1 MVALCF
7 YFEVHQPFRI
17 NHYRIKEIG
26 AHKTYFN
33 EESNQNIFE
42 KVAKKCYWPAGLL
55 IASLLKRYPK
65 SFKVTF
71 SMSGTFLEQCETYD
85 PKLLELYQDILSLSN
100 AEIICETSH
109 HSLAALI
116 DEEEFYSQIEL
127 QRNNIKRLFNRKV
140 TAFRNTELIYS
151 NHIGKLVEKA
161 GFQTCLLEGW
171 DPYIPKGWNAHHI
184 FHHPELQNLKLLPKS
199 YKLSD
204 DLAFRFSNQSW
215 ESWPLTTE
223 KYHSWFEK
231 LLDGNH
237 EFVGLFMDYET
248 FGEHQWA
255 DTGIFEFLDRFIS
268 NMTYDK
274 RFEFLTVSEAANK
287 FTARAPMDVNRPLS
301 WADTERDISAWLG
314 NRIQEDA
321 FEKVYQL
328 KKQIRY
334 LNDESLTKEW
344 RKLLT
349 SDHFYYM
356 CIKWSNDGDV
366 HKYFSP
372 FDSPYEAYLDYVNI
386 LEDFEMKCAEKVRLK
401 DLAQGTIQELAQGNL
416 GENKECT
423 KTIQASSPQKKSSP
437 ASVKMGN

>member
-17 NHYRIKEIG
+17 NHYRIKDISK
-26 AHKTYFN
+26 HNPYFN
-33 EESNQNIFE
+33 ENSNQVIFE

-55 IASLLKRYPK
+55 IASLLKRHPTN
-65 SFKVTF
+65 FKVTF
-71 SMSGTFLEQCETYD
+71 SMSGTFLEQCELYD
-85 PKLLELYQDILSLSN
+85 PKLLELYQDILSLPN

-109 HSLAALI
+109 HSLSSLW
-116 DEEEFYSQIEL
+116 DEEEFFNQIEI
-127 QRNNIKRLFNRKV
+127 QKNNLKKLFNCEPK
-140 TAFRNTELIYS
+140 AFRNTELIYS
-151 NHIGKLVEKA
+151 NKIGKMVTKA
-161 GFQTCLLEGW
+161 GFDVCLLEGW
-171 DPYIPKGWNAHHI
+171 DPFVPEGWNAHHV
-184 FHHPELQNLKLLPKS
+184 FHHPELPQLKLLPKS

-204 DLAFRFSNQSW
+204 DLAFRFSNRAW
-215 ESWPLTTE
+215 ESWPLTAD
-223 KYHSWFEK
+223 KYHSWLEK

-255 DTGIFEFLDRFIS
+255 DTGIFEFLDRLVTNIAFD
-268 NMTYDK
+268 N
-274 RFEFLTVSEAANK
+274 RFEFLTVSETAQK
-287 FTARAPMDVNRPLS
+287 FNARAPMDVDRPLS

-321 FEKVYQL
+321 FAKAYKL
-328 KKQIRY
+328 KNDIFL
-334 LNDESLTKEW
+334 LNDKETTEEW

-356 CIKWSNDGDV
+356 CIKWSSDGDV

-386 LEDFEMKCAEKVRLK
+386 LEDLEIKCSEKIRLK
-401 DLAQGTIQELAQGNL
+401 DLAKNTIKEISKETA
-416 GENKECT
+416 GEIEECE
-423 KTIQASSPQKKSSP
+423 KTTQASPPRKKSSHV
-437 ASVKMGN
+437 SGKMVN